1 MSLAKWK
8 LVWKSDSKVSDNS
21 ASFLL
26 PTSDFQFSIN
36 FSNAYCVLL
45 YLTLIIQLFS
55 ILQDFTSFLKS
66 ESCSLSPWIATNLL
80 QPKFLNFLLDKR
92 LTCPWEKYFH
102 VLFVGP
108 TNTQKAKDEAPESLR
123 ALFGTGK
130 MLWERLRDGR
140 FKINSQEVM
149 VLGR

>member
-45 YLTLIIQLFS
+45 YWRLLYNCS
-55 ILQDFTSFLKS
+55 VYYKTSRLSWNLSPFP
-66 ESCSLSPWIATNLL
+66 SPWIATNLL
-80 QPKFLNFLLDKR
+80 QPEFLNFLLDKR
-92 LTCPWEKYFH
+92 LTFPWQKYFY

-130 MLWERLRDGR
+130 VLWERLRDGW

>member
-21 ASFLL
+21 TSFLL
-26 PTSDFQFSIN
+26 RTSDFQFSIN

-55 ILQDFTSFLKS
+55 ILQDFTAFLKS
-66 ESCSLSPWIATNLL
+66 ESFSLSPWIATNLL
-80 QPKFLNFLLDKR
+80 QPEFLNFLLDKR
-92 LTCPWEKYFH
+92 LTFPWQKYFY

-140 FKINSQEVM
+140 FKINGQEVM